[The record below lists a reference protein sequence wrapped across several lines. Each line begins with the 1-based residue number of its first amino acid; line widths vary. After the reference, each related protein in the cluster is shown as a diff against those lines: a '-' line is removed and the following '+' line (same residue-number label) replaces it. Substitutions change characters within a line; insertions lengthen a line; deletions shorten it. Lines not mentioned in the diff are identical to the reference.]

1 MGPRG
6 LVAVVVLL
14 VSPNHWS
21 LRRCRSEQSF
31 E

>member
-1 MGPRG
+1 MGPSG
-6 LVAVVVLL
+6 PVAVAVLL

-21 LRRCRSEQSF
+21 LRRCRSEQNF